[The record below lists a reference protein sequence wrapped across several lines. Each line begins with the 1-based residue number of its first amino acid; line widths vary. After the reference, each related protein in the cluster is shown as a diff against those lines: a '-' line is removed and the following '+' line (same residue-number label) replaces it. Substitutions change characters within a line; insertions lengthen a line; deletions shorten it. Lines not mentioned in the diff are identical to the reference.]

1 MLILDVKTRWSST
14 HQMLRESTNI
24 VLGDRSKD
32 IITGQALDHRGIID
46 DFVAK
51 TKELRHLELSADDWE
66 AIALVTQWLKTFRSA
81 TTQMSS
87 TKHSMLSS
95 THAIFRGLQE
105 SVHDFIKDLPSDSP
119 PHLRVALLNCHRKLS
134 DYYYKFDESPYYVWA
149 GCMCPGVLLFFRSRH

>member
-1 MLILDVKTRWSST
+1 
-14 HQMLRESTNI
+14 MLRESTNI

>member
-1 MLILDVKTRWSST
+1 
-14 HQMLRESTNI
+14 MLRELLIHLSLDQIEHNI
-24 VLGDRSKD
+24 SL
-32 IITGQALDHRGIID
+32 TGRALDHRGVIN

-51 TKELRHLELSADDWE
+51 TRELRHLELSAEDWDS
-66 AIALVTQWLKTFRSA
+66 IALVTRWLKTFRSV

-105 SVHDFIKDLPSDSP
+105 SICGFIKDLPHDAS
-119 PHLRVALLNCHRKLS
+119 PHLRTALTNSHRKLS

-149 GCMCPGVLLFFRSRH
+149 GSMCHSSQTLESDLLTTFW